1 MALSN
6 SSPHFAS
13 SLDLLYLLLK
23 KVIIVPLV
31 TRPLSGPLVFPH
43 PPPREKH
50 SAVREQPTHHFFRDT
65 FHPSLDKAWLLRY
78 IYT

>member
-13 SLDLLYLLLK
+13 SIDLLSLLLR

-43 PPPREKH
+43 PPREKH
-50 SAVREQPTHHFFRDT
+50 SAVREQPTQHFFRDT
-65 FHPSLDKAWLLRY
+65 FPHSLDKAWLLCYRY
-78 IYT
+78 T